1 MAQPT
6 TAIFLN
12 SQTPNAAPG
21 FQTGK
26 FASDGGTPMQSVTV
40 AVPSTGNVNQ
50 QTGNYTLQA
59 SDCGMLV
66 VINSANAVIVTLPQ
80 TVPFAQW
87 TCEVS
92 SIGAGS
98 TTLYT
103 GNLQLD
109 GSSSN
114 NITLSQ
120 GQSCYI
126 ATDGTNYF
134 SAQGKGSSGNG
145 GGGGGG
151 NVTFETN
158 GTLNTSQSTLNLVA
172 GNNIVLTNT
181 AGGNVMIDS
190 TASGDSSGLT
200 VGTPVVRGSALSST
214 DGSGSSFTVTI
225 PAGAQP
231 GDFALLLYGGGWMG
245 NNPTGWQVLYNSN
258 GVDNINAAAW
268 WKLLTTADITAGSV
282 TISTT
287 GAYDGNLGIVVLTGQ
302 TSGIRTYAQVVDSES
317 ESSPQSLATD
327 AILQSTDLVISFGA
341 LRGSIPVTCDF
352 GTQLQQANDG
362 ANASAV
368 LNAGPAMAGGSV
380 SPMFS
385 WTGGTT
391 GPFAAIIIGIVG
403 TAQSAGLWSG
413 LINTPSESSPLNLSN
428 NMNQQSSFTAT
439 AVGGVGLSLVDLT
452 GKGSDFVEGI
462 LDVYPTAPFTLTWL
476 STAYSAGSFNNAGL
490 LVADSLTGEAML
502 LGYRYGSGGPWEP
515 WVLTYST
522 PNSSPGTAS
531 TPSTNVNGLG
541 WFKYYDDGSNITFSF
556 SQDGAYFVQL
566 YTVAKASS
574 YLGSSGFNYIGF
586 GLEAYSGV
594 QMSILS
600 LSKS

>member
-1 MAQPT
+1 MPQPT
-6 TAIFLN
+6 TAIYLN

-50 QTGNYTLQA
+50 QAANYTLQA
-59 SDCGMLV
+59 SDCGTLV

-98 TTLYT
+98 TTLYA

-158 GTLNTSQSTLNLVA
+158 GTLNTSQSTLNLIA

-190 TASGDSSGLT
+190 TASGGSSGLT

-231 GDFALLLYGGGWMG
+231 GDFALLLYGGGWMA

-258 GVDNINAAAW
+258 GLENINAAAW
-268 WKLLTTADITAGSV
+268 WKLLTTEDITAGSV
-282 TISTT
+282 TVTAT

-302 TSGIRTYAQVVDSES
+302 TSGIRTYAEVVDTGST
-317 ESSPQSLATD
+317 SSPQSLATD
-327 AILQSTDLVISFGA
+327 AILQYSDLVISFGA
-341 LRGSIPVTCDF
+341 VRASSSIACDF
-352 GTQLQQANDG
+352 GTQLQQATDG
-362 ANASAV
+362 ANASSV
-368 LNAGPAMAGGSV
+368 INAGPALSIGSV
-380 SPMFS
+380 SPSFS
-385 WTGGTT
+385 WSGTD
-391 GPFAAIIIGIVG
+391 PFAAVVIAVVG
-403 TAQSAGLWSG
+403 TVQALPPGLWSG
-413 LINTPSESSPLNLSN
+413 IINTPTLSSPLNLSG
-428 NMNQQSSFTAT
+428 NMNLQGSFVSTA
-439 AVGGVGLSLVDLT
+439 APAGISLADLT

-462 LDVYPTAPFTLTWL
+462 LDTYPTAPFTLTWL
-476 STAYSAGSFNNAGL
+476 SNAYSAGSYNNCGL
-490 LVADSLTGEAML
+490 LVASGLTGEVMMF
-502 LGYRYGSGGPWEP
+502 GYRWGSGGPWNP

-522 PNSSPGTAS
+522 PNSSPGTAA
-531 TPSTNVNGLG
+531 TPSIDANGLG
-541 WFKYYDDGSNITFSF
+541 WFSYYDDSSNITFSY
-556 SQDGAYFVQL
+556 SPDGIYYIQL
-566 YTVAKASS
+566 YSVSKASS